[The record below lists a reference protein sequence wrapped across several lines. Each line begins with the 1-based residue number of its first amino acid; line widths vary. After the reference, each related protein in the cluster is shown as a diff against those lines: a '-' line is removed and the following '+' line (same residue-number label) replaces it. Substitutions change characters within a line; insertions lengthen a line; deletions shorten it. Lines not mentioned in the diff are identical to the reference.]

1 MKKLVMT
8 FAIVAFLIG
17 GLTINASAQ
26 VKTAKQDNKST
37 KQAKTEQKVDSKAA
51 AEKDVVNYDQMLKDY
66 EKNVDSFI
74 KAYEKFLKDGSD
86 DSKKAYESYRDAAL
100 KLEGQLD
107 NAKDKLNRTQVD
119 NFKKIKAKF
128 AKAMAQKG

>member
-26 VKTAKQDNKST
+26 VKAAKQDNKST
-37 KQAKTEQKVDSKAA
+37 KQAKTEQKVESKAVTGK
-51 AEKDVVNYDQMLKDY
+51 EVNYDQVIKDY

-86 DSKKAYESYRDAAL
+86 ENKKVFESYRDAAL

-107 NAKDKLNRTQVD
+107 KAKDKLNRTQVD
-119 NFKKIKAKF
+119 NFKKIKARF

>member
-17 GLTINASAQ
+17 GLTLNASAQ

-74 KAYEKFLKDGSD
+74 KAYDKFLKDGTAEN
-86 DSKKAYESYRDAAL
+86 KKVFESYRDAAL
-100 KLEGQLD
+100 KLEGQLEK
-107 NAKDKLNRTQVD
+107 AKDKLNRTQVD
-119 NFKKIKAKF
+119 NFKKIKARF

>member
-1 MKKLVMT
+1 MT

-26 VKTAKQDNKST
+26 VKAAKQDNKST
-37 KQAKTEQKVDSKAA
+37 KQAKTEQKVESKAVTGK
-51 AEKDVVNYDQMLKDY
+51 EVNYDQVIKDY

-86 DSKKAYESYRDAAL
+86 ENKKVFESYRDAAL

-107 NAKDKLNRTQVD
+107 KAKDKLNRTQVD
-119 NFKKIKAKF
+119 NFKKIKARF

>member
-26 VKTAKQDNKST
+26 VNTAKQAAKSAT
-37 KQAKTEQKVDSKAA
+37 KATTEKKVESKAVTGQ
-51 AEKDVVNYDQMLKDY
+51 EVNYDQLIKDY

-100 KLEGQLD
+100 TLEGQLD
-107 NAKDKLNRTQVD
+107 KAKDKLNRTQVD